1 MTGTYLNTNKNNKLV
16 QDDLISFNL
25 KNLSQ

>member
-1 MTGTYLNTNKNNKLV
+1 MTGTYLNINKNNKLV
-16 QDDLISFNL
+16 QDDFISFKL